1 MTLRENEGMQPG
13 TLLILLGICIA
24 VLGFAFLMYQI
35 MTCGSGCEDSV
46 DDEESSCLCL
56 LAPFILM
63 IAVGTLI
70 AAVGFLI
77 RQRHRR
83 SMSSDPARDAD

>member
-1 MTLRENEGMQPG
+1 MTLRENDGMQPG
-13 TLLILLGICIA
+13 TILILLGICIA
-24 VLGFAFLMYQI
+24 VLGSVLLMYQI
-35 MTCGSGCEDSV
+35 MKCGSGCEDSV

-63 IAVGTLI
+63 IVVGTII

-83 SMSSDPARDAD
+83 SLLSDPARDAD